1 MITIKPSWAYMVR
14 SQWCHLISFPTNNSS
29 APSTFPP
36 PLPSYLPRNIFRGIT
51 DDGHRLE
58 LTSVVAAIVIE

>member
-1 MITIKPSWAYMVR
+1 MMSLDILPYKKLLS
-14 SQWCHLISFPTNNSS
+14 SFHL
-29 APSTFPP
+29 PP

-58 LTSVVAAIVIE
+58 LTSAVAEIVIEKRRAGSS